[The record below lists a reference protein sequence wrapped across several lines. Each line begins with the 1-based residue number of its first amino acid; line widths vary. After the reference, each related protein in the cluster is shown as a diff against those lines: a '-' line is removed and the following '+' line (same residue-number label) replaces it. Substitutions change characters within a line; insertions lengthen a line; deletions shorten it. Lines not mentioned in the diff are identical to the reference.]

1 MNKLLYSLLALSI
14 AFFSAPAFADDEI
27 AEYTKAVEKTQ
38 KDLTN
43 ATQRQQLIT
52 TPEAKEAAAQVK
64 DVTGGNKMDQETI
77 YKLASQI
84 LGEVKGNDSVGLKEA
99 LANAQKDPQKFLQ
112 SLSPELQKQI
122 RELAGRIEDRQKKP

>member
-14 AFFSAPAFADDEI
+14 TFSSNMSLADDEMV
-27 AEYTKAVEKTQ
+27 EYTKAVEKTQ
-38 KDLTN
+38 KDLIN
-43 ATQRQQLIT
+43 PTQRRQMIT

-64 DVTGGNKMDQETI
+64 DVTGGDKMDQDAI
-77 YKLASQI
+77 YKLAAQV
-84 LGEVKGNDSVGLKEA
+84 LGEVKGSDSAALKEA

-112 SLSPELQKQI
+112 TLSPELQKQI